1 MGLIEFFIIVLV
13 CCGLAWAA
21 CWIAGKLG
29 APVFVPYVIW
39 GVACLIILVTL
50 MRALG
55 LAGIDPVIPKLK

>member
-1 MGLIEFFIIVLV
+1 MGLVEFFIIVLV

-21 CWIAGKLG
+21 TWIAARLG
-29 APVFVPYVIW
+29 APSFVPIVIW

-55 LAGIDPVIPKLK
+55 LAGIDPKIPQLR